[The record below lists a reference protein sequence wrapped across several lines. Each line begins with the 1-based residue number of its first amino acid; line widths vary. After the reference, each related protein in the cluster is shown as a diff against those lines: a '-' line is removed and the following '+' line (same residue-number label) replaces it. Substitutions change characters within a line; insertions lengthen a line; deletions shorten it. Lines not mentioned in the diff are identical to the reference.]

1 MSVAHLSQAR
11 GGPRQSGVT
20 GGEVCQADPT
30 LMTSSSAQL
39 PYWPWG
45 LHDEF

>member
-11 GGPRQSGVT
+11 GGPQQSRVT
-20 GGEVCQADPT
+20 GREVSQADPT
-30 LMTSSSAQL
+30 LMALSSAQL